1 MTKVSVFLSIT
12 VQLLLVILF
21 NNKVNLKSDK
31 IESFPVSFESK
42 VYQWMI
48 RNTAKWNFELEMQPK
63 AYFVSCGTK
72 NLWKNCK

>member
-42 VYQWMI
+42 VYQ
-48 RNTAKWNFELEMQPK
+48 
-63 AYFVSCGTK
+63 
-72 NLWKNCK
+72 